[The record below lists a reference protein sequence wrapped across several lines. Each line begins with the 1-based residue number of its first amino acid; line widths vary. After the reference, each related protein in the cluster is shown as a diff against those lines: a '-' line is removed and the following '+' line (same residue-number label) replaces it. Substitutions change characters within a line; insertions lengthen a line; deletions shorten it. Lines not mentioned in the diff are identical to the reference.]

1 MPADLL
7 AQILGPL
14 GLVVGC
20 LYAIY
25 QFSTE
30 GWVSGKTMAAL
41 RDQNKE
47 LLRQNEALQRRLD
60 RAVTVSSRA
69 VEHAEK
75 IDAK

>member
-20 LYAIY
+20 LVALWAF
-25 QFSTE
+25 QTE
-30 GWVSGKTMAAL
+30 RIVSGKTMSAL
-41 RDQNKE
+41 REQNKE

-60 RAVTVSSRA
+60 RAVSVSSRA

-75 IDAK
+75 VG